1 MSDSIQKQKQKHY
14 QIYGKD
20 LEEYRQLTSK
30 TYFDTTGSEM
40 ETSSITGFM
49 AQKLHNLTKAQRARL
64 TVVQGQSIEWMA
76 VDNEFQSQLI
86 GGELLFEIFDI
97 AAATGVE
104 RVHAVIHDQYE
115 KAKICRGA
123 DKYFR
128 QHIFYEEKAIGDD
141 VLTDLGTIAKSK
153 FMKKPVVEMMPTVL
167 SQVSKKDRHDILPTL
182 AGKKDAICFFDLM
195 SISGGLD
202 DDISIVFY
210 HNDTIVG
217 GLLVYDA
224 GSVLIPVYLW
234 RKADEVFN
242 PLVIY
247 CFKLTAKK
255 YDRPK
260 KVLVTQRDD
269 RMPAIAKKVLG
280 ESSKASL
287 LTASVEEY
295 KSLDTKPE

>member
-1 MSDSIQKQKQKHY
+1 MDSNIKIIRLSPEDLGVISDLDAFYRGDIINSSVGFGIGALY
-14 QIYGKD
+14 ETEDDIVMTGLVIGTVMGKD
-20 LEEYRQLTSK
+20 LT
-30 TYFDTTGSEM
+30 
-40 ETSSITGFM
+40 
-49 AQKLHNLTKAQRARL
+49 
-64 TVVQGQSIEWMA
+64 IEWMA

-86 GGELLFEIFDI
+86 GGELLFEIFDM

-167 SQVSKKDRHDILPTL
+167 SQVSKKDRHDILTTL

-280 ESSKASL
+280 ESSKARL